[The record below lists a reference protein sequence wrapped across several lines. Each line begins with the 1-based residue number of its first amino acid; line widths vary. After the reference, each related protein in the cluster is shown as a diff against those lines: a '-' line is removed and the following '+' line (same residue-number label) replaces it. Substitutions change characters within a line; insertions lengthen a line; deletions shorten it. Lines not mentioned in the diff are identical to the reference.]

1 MTTAVQMQSEYR
13 DLPLS
18 TLIESKTNPRRI
30 FEDAALRELAESIR
44 SQGILSPLLVRP
56 LTERSFEIVA
66 GARRYRAAQLAEAE
80 TVPVRIVNLTDAEA
94 LEAQLIENLQR
105 RDVHPLEEAQGFRAL
120 LNLDEP
126 KYSIEQIAAKT
137 GKSPAYCAQRVKL
150 TELTAAVTE
159 AFAKDEIGVGHAL
172 FLAKLQP
179 AEQEQALSA
188 CFREDWNGGQG
199 KAKRILLPVRH
210 LHQWIEQNILL
221 ILKDAPFSK
230 TDPNVNPAAGACV
243 DCPKRTG
250 GNALLFAD
258 IAEDA
263 CTDPACYQSKL
274 DGFVA
279 QSIAAKPKLVQISSA
294 FGPAPAT
301 DSGSAA
307 LPRNKYIEIKPQDP
321 NAKKHRD
328 WPEYQ
333 TCKSMTEAIVTEG
346 TEKGELRKICADADC
361 PVHHPKKQ
369 RPAADGRIKAEQ
381 EKQRREEALANA
393 VGLRVLSAV
402 AAAVPVR
409 LTKRDLVFIVERLLP
424 QLEERRIEVLAR
436 SRGIKK
442 AQAADSPQNGI
453 AKLMGAYIHK
463 AEEGELGRL
472 LVEIVI
478 LHTARTQSET
488 GKALKDAAQH
498 YKVDTDAIAQKVK
511 AEFAAKEKAQS
522 AKKTAAKAQPKPA
535 ARPTAAKKAKAA

>member
-1 MTTAVQMQSEYR
+1 MKNPSSTEYR

-18 TLIESKTNPRRI
+18 NLIESATNPRRI
-30 FEDAALRELAESIR
+30 FDHEALKELAESIR
-44 SQGILSPLLVRP
+44 SQGVLSPLLVRP
-56 LTERSFEIVA
+56 LTERSFEIIA

-80 TVPVRIVNLTDAEA
+80 TVPVRIVNLTDAES

-126 KYSIEQIAAKT
+126 KYSIEQISAKT
-137 GKSPAYCAQRVKL
+137 GKSASYCAQRIKL

-172 FLAKLQP
+172 LLAKLQP

-243 DCPKRTG
+243 NCPKRTG
-250 GNALLFAD
+250 GNAQLFAD

-279 QSIAAKPKLVQISSA
+279 QTIAAKPKLVQISSA
-294 FGPAPAT
+294 YGPAPAT
-301 DSGSAA
+301 DSGNAA

-321 NAKKHRD
+321 NAKKQRD

-346 TEKGELRKICADADC
+346 TEKGEVRKICADPEC
-361 PVHHPKKQ
+361 PVHRPKKQ
-369 RPAADGRIKAEQ
+369 RPAGDERINAEQNAEQ
-381 EKQRREEALANA
+381 EKQRREEAIANA
-393 VGLRVLSAV
+393 VGLRVLSAIV
-402 AAAVPVR
+402 DAVPVR

-436 SRGIKK
+436 NHGVKK
-442 AQAADSPQNGI
+442 AQPSDSIG
-453 AKLMGAYIHK
+453 KLMGVYVRK
-463 AEEGELGRL
+463 AEEGELGQL
-472 LVEIVI
+472 LVETVI
-478 LHTARTQSET
+478 LHAARTQSET
-488 GKALKDAAQH
+488 GKALKDAALH
-498 YKVDTDAIAQKVK
+498 YKVDTDAVAQKVR
-511 AEFAAKEKAQS
+511 AEFAAKEKAQA
-522 AKKTAAKAQPKPA
+522 AKKTVAKAQPKPV